1 MYFKSSSASGTG
13 ATSMCQFL
21 IGIVFLSLQTIS
33 KNRVKCQFLIGN
45 VFHKLEGIY
54 EENFYEMC
62 QFLIGNVFLVE
73 NIMNKTQAQIVSIPH
88 R

>member
-1 MYFKSSSASGTG
+1 MIFKDQLDKYAVGYV
-13 ATSMCQFL
+13 CQFL

-62 QFLIGNVFLVE
+62 QFLIGNVFLR
-73 NIMNKTQAQIVSIPH
+73 IAQYGKTYFVSIPH